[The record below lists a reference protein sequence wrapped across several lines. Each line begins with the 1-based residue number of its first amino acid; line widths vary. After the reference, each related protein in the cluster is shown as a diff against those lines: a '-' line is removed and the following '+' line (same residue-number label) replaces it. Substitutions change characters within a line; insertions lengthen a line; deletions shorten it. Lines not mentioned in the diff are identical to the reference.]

1 MMTFLAGTFLQASLA
16 RLRAEVDRNVAVEL
30 LTLINYYCHSSHL
43 SWVWLGLA
51 FRFLFSF
58 SFYSESPIT
67 SALFRKFK
75 AVRFASCGFLGTDRL
90 RAHPIL
96 MLHNGEHAREHVGSS
111 SEFAFFALG
120 S

>member
-1 MMTFLAGTFLQASLA
+1 MVCIGIRNSGWFASYLGDVPMMTFLAGTFLQASLA

-58 SFYSESPIT
+58 SFYSESLIT

-90 RAHPIL
+90 RAPP
-96 MLHNGEHAREHVGSS
+96 NPHAPQ
-111 SEFAFFALG
+111 
-120 S
+120 